1 MIGLLFAAAAAG
13 FCTPQ
18 ATVTPAEAVDRYISA
33 YNAHDLGAIQGNYTE
48 NVRVHV
54 WTEGGAADSYAVMD
68 VIHGIGD
75 FYQEN
80 PTVQVS
86 ANQRAQLGARVAQVE
101 TYTTEAEALVI
112 YTVVE
117 GCIVARDTYW

>member
-1 MIGLLFAAAAAG
+1 MIGLLFAAAAG

-18 ATVTPAEAVDRYISA
+18 ATVTPAEAVDRYIGA
-33 YNAHDLGAIQGNYTE
+33 YNAHNLGAIQENYTE

-54 WTEGGAADSYAVMD
+54 WSEGGAADSYAVMD
-68 VIHGIGD
+68 IIRGIGE

-80 PTVQVS
+80 PTVEVS
-86 ANQRAQLGARVAQVE
+86 ASQRAQLGARVAQVE
-101 TYTTEAEALVI
+101 TYTTKSEALVI
-112 YTVVE
+112 YTVVD